1 MFFQLGFYILYLML
15 NYMPDIC
22 SIGFFRTIMSSFSPF
37 LTILNQNNLTS
48 PNYVD
53 WKRNSDI
60 VLTANGHKF
69 VLTDASPAEPANNA
83 CKPVRQRFD
92 RWKRSDEMTK
102 CYVLASVSN
111 VLQHQLQDFDH
122 ATGMMTI
129 LKEMFGEQNRTAKSG
144 TMRYLL
150 NIKITESTLVREHCF
165 SMIAILNSLEAL
177 GVEIDSELQVDIIL
191 HSLPDSYNQFR
202 LNVTMNK

>member
-1 MFFQLGFYILYLML
+1 MLYLML

-22 SIGFFRTIMSSFSPF
+22 SIGFFRTIMSPFSPF

-53 WKRNSDI
+53 WKRNLDI

-69 VLTDASPAEPANNA
+69 VLTDASPTEPANNA
-83 CKPVRQRFD
+83 SEPVRQRFD
-92 RWKRSDEMTK
+92 RWKSSDEMAK

-111 VLQHQLQDFDH
+111 VLQQQLQDLDH
-122 ATGMMTI
+122 AFGMMTI
-129 LKEMFGEQNRTAKSG
+129 LKEMFGEQNLTAKSG
-144 TMRYLL
+144 TMRSLL
-150 NIKITESTLVREHCF
+150 NRKITESTPVREHCL
-165 SMIAILNSLEAL
+165 SMIAIPNSLEVL

-202 LNVTMNK
+202 LNVTMNKEDFTLSGH